1 MVEVLFVSK
10 PVAAPWNDSS
20 KNLVRDIAGH
30 LRRHSP
36 ILMVRPGQVNPIDRG
51 RVEVVYPRAS
61 SQGFAPSLQE
71 NLAVL
76 RHLLLGDSGD
86 LWHFFF
92 APNRKSSAASRFAR
106 AARRVPSVHTVC
118 SVPAEDVPVKKLLF
132 ADATVALSKLSFERF
147 RQEGAPDGALRR
159 IPPCVAPLDE
169 PSPLDRARLRQKHE
183 LPESAPIWIYPGD
196 LEFGDGAQIAL
207 EGFAAWNRPA
217 ALLLMACRHKTPR
230 ADQELSRLRAQ
241 ATRWGIDRRVRWLG
255 ETSHIRELLALSDF
269 VVLVNRTAYAK
280 MDYPLSALEA
290 MCLARPVLVATE
302 SPAAELAEDEGAV
315 AVEASGEALAQAVER
330 LSADQARCEAI
341 GRRAR
346 SLATSR
352 FSPSRVAAAYESL
365 YEEVR
370 ARAL

>member
-36 ILMVRPGQVNPIDRG
+36 ILMVRPGQGNPIDRG
-51 RVEVVYPRAS
+51 RVEVVYGPAS
-61 SQGFAPSLQE
+61 SRSFAPSLQE
-71 NLAVL
+71 NLHVL
-76 RHLLLGDSGD
+76 GHLLLSHSGD

-106 AARRVPSVHTVC
+106 AVRRVPSIHTVC
-118 SVPAEDVPVKKLLF
+118 SVPAENVPVKNLLF
-132 ADATVALSKLSFERF
+132 ADATVVLSKLSFERF
-147 RQEGAPDGALRR
+147 RHEGADGGALRW

-169 PSPLDRARLRQKHE
+169 PSPLDRARLRQKHG
-183 LPESAPIWIYPGD
+183 LPEAAAIWIYPGD
-196 LEFGDGAQIAL
+196 LEFGGGAQIAL
-207 EGFAAWNRPA
+207 EGFAAWNRSA
-217 ALLLMACRHKTPR
+217 AMLLMACRRKTPR
-230 ADQELSRLRAQ
+230 ADQELTRLRAQ
-241 ATRWGIDRRVRWLG
+241 ATRWGIERRVRWLG
-255 ETSHIRELLALSDF
+255 ETEHIRELLALSDF
-269 VVLVNRTAYAK
+269 VVMVNRAAYAK

-290 MCLARPVLVATE
+290 MCLGRPVLVARG
-302 SPAAELAEDEGAV
+302 SPAAELAEDEGVV
-315 AVEASGEALAQAVER
+315 AVEGSGEALAQAVER

-352 FSPSRVAAAYESL
+352 FSPSEVAAAYESL